1 MKIRAF
7 LSGSVAKKL
16 SVMVNNKIVCI
27 LVFWYSTVIVC
38 LTMKPLWVSSM
49 VLDSLLFSN

>member
-7 LSGSVAKKL
+7 LSGSVGKKL